1 MFTVQFCSH
10 EPDSCYFQSNDVII
24 SQELDTLEAV
34 WNLAL
39 EWDNMYD
46 EWKTTTFVGINTIE
60 MEYESQNIFKKAVK
74 FHRDLR
80 VSLVDQETMWEM
92 F

>member
-1 MFTVQFCSH
+1 MQFCSH